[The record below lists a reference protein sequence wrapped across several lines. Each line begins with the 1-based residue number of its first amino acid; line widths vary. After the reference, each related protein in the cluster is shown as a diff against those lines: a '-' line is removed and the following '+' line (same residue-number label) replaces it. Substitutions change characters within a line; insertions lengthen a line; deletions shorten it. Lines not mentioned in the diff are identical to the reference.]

1 MKGYYHLGGGQKMKK
16 KNSQVFV
23 LENIPY
29 TAGAPVVITSGC
41 LVKDGG
47 SGRLRCQL
55 EMACVNDDPI
65 RAVTVLITPTDT
77 DGKALSPAQQ
87 QRFAG
92 LSVRKDGTVSG
103 KTEALLNSREAVA
116 FTAEAVE
123 AAFADGRAWQ
133 AEEGAERLLAP
144 PMQTLEEAY
153 GDEEMADQFRIR
165 FGDDCRYLPW
175 EGEAIWYCTCGTVNT
190 AAEARCRRC
199 RRVRKA
205 LTRVNTVELRKE
217 TDRRRDREQQHEEE
231 TDGKKKIRLSPWAVI
246 PAAVIVMAA
255 MAFLLFGSGK
265 IMQRW
270 ENAAAAPSEAVET
283 TPEATE
289 KSEATPPEPTMDPA
303 EAERNRAYEQAVQL
317 LERADA
323 GDVSA
328 LSQIGK
334 TQEDVKEG
342 ETAAILLYRA
352 ALEAFEGLGDHA
364 DSAALASRCREG
376 IAAQEQIAK
385 QQAYETAA
393 ALLEERHYSEA
404 CRRFRALGDYGNSGE
419 MAIEAVYRKAI
430 ALCDVIRE
438 NDVRGVYAQLSTD
451 PDAAS
456 RFVLA
461 GDQAPGADSACA
473 QSLLAACGN
482 DPAELVRADVPEE
495 GMPTLTDAVMGLFG
509 SLNGY
514 RDSDACI
521 QSILEAMDHSK
532 DFYRLCA
539 EGDLDGAQ
547 EWLNTWG
554 DQLEEREFWQGRL
567 EQFIPY
573 CGSWTVYSG
582 DMSILPYM
590 GGREGTCTEFRT
602 HVSLEGEDAILHL
615 TARDGEEEYGLDFYH
630 EPDKDYFY
638 NSDSPPYSFLMVIN
652 STGRMSTMMYNTNSG
667 GLMTSCEYKRVY
679 NG

>member
-1 MKGYYHLGGGQKMKK
+1 MKK

-29 TAGAPVVITSGC
+29 TAVAPVVITSGC

-55 EMACVNDDPI
+55 GMACVSDDPI
-65 RAVTVLITPTDT
+65 RAVTVLITPTDA
-77 DGKALSPAQQ
+77 DGVTLSPVQ
-87 QRFAG
+87 QRFTG
-92 LSVRKDGTVSG
+92 LSVRKDGTLSG
-103 KTEALLNSREAVA
+103 KTELVLNNRDAGA

-123 AAFADGRAWQ
+123 AVFADGRVWQ
-133 AEEGAERLLAP
+133 AEDTAEHLLAP
-144 PMQTLEEAY
+144 RMQTLEEAY

-175 EGEAIWYCTCGTVNT
+175 EGEAIWYCTCGTVNA

-205 LTRVNTVELRKE
+205 LTRVNTAELRKE
-217 TDRRRDREQQHEEE
+217 TDRRRDREQHLEEE
-231 TDGKKKIRLSPWAVI
+231 TDGKKKIRISPWAVI

-265 IMQRW
+265 IFQRW
-270 ENAAAAPSEAVET
+270 EDATAAPTEKVEAAPEAAT
-283 TPEATE
+283 TPEPEATT
-289 KSEATPPEPTMDPA
+289 SEAPMDPA
-303 EAERNRAYEQAVQL
+303 EAERNRAYERALQL
-317 LERADA
+317 LECADA
-323 GDVSA
+323 GDASA

-364 DSAALASRCREG
+364 DSTACAVRCREG
-376 IAAQEQIAK
+376 IAAQEQIAL
-385 QQAYETAA
+385 QQAYDKAA

-404 CRRFRALGDYGNSGE
+404 CRRFRELGDYGNSGE
-419 MAIEAVYRKAI
+419 MAIEAVYRKAA
-430 ALCDVIRE
+430 ALCDVIRS

-461 GDQAPGADSACA
+461 GEQAPSADSACA

-482 DPAELVRADVPEE
+482 DPTELVRADVLEE
-495 GMPTLTDAVMGLFG
+495 DMPSLADAVIGLFG

-514 RDSDACI
+514 RDSDACV
-521 QSILEAMDHSK
+521 QSIREATDHTK

-539 EGDLDGAQ
+539 EGDLAGAQ

-554 DQLEEREFWQGRL
+554 DQLEEREFWQGKL

-573 CGSWTVYSG
+573 CDSWTVHSG

-638 NSDSPPYSFLMVIN
+638 NSDNPPYSFLMVIN
-652 STGRMSTMMYNTNSG
+652 STGRMSTMMYNTNTG
-667 GLMTSCEYKRVY
+667 GLMTSCEYKRAY

>member
-1 MKGYYHLGGGQKMKK
+1 MKK
-16 KNSQVFV
+16 KSSQVFV

-29 TAGAPVVITSGC
+29 SVGAPVAITSGC
-41 LVKDGG
+41 LVKDGV
-47 SGRLRCQL
+47 SGRPRCQL
-55 EMACVNDDPI
+55 EMAGLSEDPV
-65 RAVTVLITPTDT
+65 RAVTVLVTPTDAE
-77 DGKALSPAQQ
+77 GKALEPAQR
-87 QRFAG
+87 QRFSG
-92 LSVRKDGTVSG
+92 LSTKKDGRIGG
-103 KTEALLNSREAVA
+103 KTELVLNNRDAGA
-116 FTAEAVE
+116 FTAAVE
-123 AAFADGRAWQ
+123 EVVFADGRSWQ
-133 AEEGAERLLAP
+133 ADEQTERVMAP
-144 PMQTLEEAY
+144 RMLKLEEAY
-153 GDEEMADQFRIR
+153 EDEGMAEQFRIR
-165 FGDDCRYLPW
+165 LGEDCRYLPW
-175 EGEAIWYCTCGTVNT
+175 DGDALWYCTCGTVNG
-190 AAEARCRRC
+190 EGDGRCRRC

-205 LTRVNTVELRKE
+205 LMRIKADELRKE
-217 TDRRRDREQQHEEE
+217 TDRRRKREQPAEEE
-231 TDGKKKIRLSPWAVI
+231 TPAGRKKLSISPWAVI

-255 MAFLLFGSGK
+255 MAFLLFNSDK
-265 IMQRW
+265 LMQRW
-270 ENAAAAPSEAVET
+270 QNAAAAPTETVEATPEVTAE
-283 TPEATE
+283 PEATE
-289 KSEATPPEPTMDPA
+289 IIEATPAEAPVDPA
-303 EAERNRAYEQAVQL
+303 EAEKNRAYEQAVQL

-323 GDVSA
+323 EDASA

-342 ETAAILLYRA
+342 ETAAMLLYRA

-364 DSAALASRCREG
+364 DSVACASRCREG
-376 IAAQEQIAK
+376 IAAQEQIAL
-385 QQAYETAA
+385 QQAYDTAA

-404 CRRFRALGDYGNSGE
+404 CRRFMALGDFGNSSE
-419 MAIEAVYRKAI
+419 MVTEAIYRKAL
-430 ALCDVIRE
+430 ALCDVIRSS
-438 NDVRGVYAQLSTD
+438 DVRGIYAQLSTD
-451 PDAAS
+451 PDVVS

-482 DPAELVRADVPEE
+482 DPAELVQADVLEA
-495 GMPTLTDAVMGLFG
+495 GMPTLADAVIGLFG

-514 RDSDACI
+514 RDSDACV
-521 QSILEAMDHSK
+521 QSIREATDHTK

-539 EGDLDGAQ
+539 EGDLAGAQ

-554 DQLEEREFWQGRL
+554 GELEDRETWQGRL
-567 EQFIPY
+567 EQFTPY

-602 HVSLEGEDAILHL
+602 HVSLEGEDSILYL

-652 STGRMSTMMYNTNSG
+652 STGRMSTLMYNTNTGS
-667 GLMTSCEYKRVY
+667 LMTSCEYKRVY

>member
-1 MKGYYHLGGGQKMKK
+1 MKK
-16 KNSQVFV
+16 KSSQVYV
-23 LENIPY
+23 LDNIPY
-29 TAGAPVVITSGC
+29 SVGAPVAITSGC
-41 LVKDGG
+41 LVKDGV
-47 SGRLRCQL
+47 SGRPRCQL
-55 EMACVNDDPI
+55 ELAGLSEDPV
-65 RAVTVLITPTDT
+65 RAVTVLVAPTDAESV
-77 DGKALSPAQQ
+77 ALEPAQR
-87 QRFAG
+87 QRFSG
-92 LSVRKDGTVSG
+92 LSTKKDGRIGG
-103 KTEALLNSREAVA
+103 KTELVLNNRDAGA
-116 FTAEAVE
+116 FTATVE
-123 AAFADGRAWQ
+123 EVVFADGRSWKAD
-133 AEEGAERLLAP
+133 EKTELVTAP
-144 PMQTLEEAY
+144 RMLTLEEAY
-153 GDEEMADQFRIR
+153 EDEGMAEQFRIR
-165 FGDDCRYLPW
+165 LGDDCRCLPW
-175 EGEAIWYCTCGTVNT
+175 DGDALWYCTCGTVNG
-190 AAEARCRRC
+190 EGDGRCRRC

-205 LTRVNTVELRKE
+205 LMRIKADELRKE
-217 TDRRRDREQQHEEE
+217 TDRRRNREQPEEKDTSAGRTE
-231 TDGKKKIRLSPWAVI
+231 RKRFSISPWAVI

-255 MAFLLFGSGK
+255 MAFFLFGSEK
-265 IMQRW
+265 LLQRSDSP
-270 ENAAAAPSEAVET
+270 AAAPTETVEA

-289 KSEATPPEPTMDPA
+289 KIEATPSEAPVDPA
-303 EAERNRAYEQAVQL
+303 EAEKNRAYEQAVLL

-323 GDVSA
+323 GDASA

-342 ETAAILLYRA
+342 ETAAMLLYRA

-364 DSAALASRCREG
+364 DSAACAARCREG
-376 IAAQEQIAK
+376 IAAQEKIIL
-385 QQAYETAA
+385 QQAYDTAA

-404 CRRFRALGDYGNSGE
+404 CRRFGALGDYGNSGE
-419 MAIEAVYRKAI
+419 MATEAVYRKAA
-430 ALCDVIRE
+430 ALCNVIRE

-461 GDQAPGADSACA
+461 GEQAPSADSACA

-482 DPAELVRADVPEE
+482 DPTELVRADVLEE
-495 GMPTLTDAVMGLFG
+495 GMPSLADAVIGLFG

-514 RDSDACI
+514 RDSDACV
-521 QSILEAMDHSK
+521 QSIREATDHTK

-539 EGDLDGAQ
+539 EGDLAGAQ

-554 DQLEEREFWQGRL
+554 DQLEEREFWQGKL

-573 CGSWTVYSG
+573 CDSWTVHSG

-602 HVSLEGEDAILHL
+602 HVSLEGEDSILHL

-638 NSDSPPYSFLMVIN
+638 NSDNPPYSFLMVIN
-652 STGRMSTMMYNTNSG
+652 STGRMSTMMYNTNTG
-667 GLMTSCEYKRVY
+667 GLMTSCEYKRAY

>member
-1 MKGYYHLGGGQKMKK
+1 MKK
-16 KNSQVFV
+16 KSSQVFV

-29 TAGAPVVITSGC
+29 SVGAPVAITSGC
-41 LVKDGG
+41 LVKDGV
-47 SGRLRCQL
+47 SGRPRCQL
-55 EMACVNDDPI
+55 ELAGLSEDPI
-65 RAVTVLITPTDT
+65 RAVTVLVTPTDEE
-77 DGKALSPAQQ
+77 GKALEPAQR
-87 QRFAG
+87 QRFSG
-92 LSVRKDGTVSG
+92 LSTKKDGRIGG
-103 KTEALLNSREAVA
+103 KTELVLNNRDAGA
-116 FTAEAVE
+116 FTASVE
-123 AAFADGRAWQ
+123 EVIFADGRSWQ
-133 AEEGAERLLAP
+133 ADEQTERVMAP
-144 PMQTLEEAY
+144 RMLTLEEAY
-153 GDEEMADQFRIR
+153 EDEGMAEQFRIR
-165 FGDDCRYLPW
+165 LGEDCRYLPW
-175 EGEAIWYCTCGTVNT
+175 DGDALWYCTCGTVNG
-190 AAEARCRRC
+190 EGDGRCRRC

-205 LTRVNTVELRKE
+205 LMRIKADELRKE
-217 TDRRRDREQQHEEE
+217 TDRRRKREQPAEEE
-231 TDGKKKIRLSPWAVI
+231 TPAGRKKFSISPWAVI

-255 MAFLLFGSGK
+255 MAFLLFNSDK
-265 IMQRW
+265 LMQRW
-270 ENAAAAPSEAVET
+270 HNAAAAPTETVEATPEVTAE
-283 TPEATE
+283 PEATE
-289 KSEATPPEPTMDPA
+289 IIEDTPSEAPVDPA
-303 EAERNRAYEQAVQL
+303 EAEKNRAYEQAVQL

-323 GDVSA
+323 GDASA

-342 ETAAILLYRA
+342 ETAALLLYRA
-352 ALEAFEGLGDHA
+352 ALEAFEGLGEHA
-364 DSAALASRCREG
+364 DSAAFASRCREG
-376 IAAQEQIAK
+376 IAAQEQIAL
-385 QQAYETAA
+385 QQAYDTAA

-404 CRRFRALGDYGNSGE
+404 CRRFMALGDYGNSSE
-419 MAIEAVYRKAI
+419 MVTEAIYRKAL

-438 NDVRGVYAQLSTD
+438 NDVRGIYAQLSTD
-451 PDAAS
+451 PDVVS

-482 DPAELVRADVPEE
+482 DPAELVQADVLEE
-495 GMPTLTDAVMGLFG
+495 GMPTLADAVIGLFG

-514 RDSDACI
+514 RDSDACV
-521 QSILEAMDHSK
+521 QSIREATDHTK

-539 EGDLDGAQ
+539 EGDLAGAQ

-554 DQLEEREFWQGRL
+554 GELEDREFWQGRL

-602 HVSLEGEDAILHL
+602 HVSLEGEDSILHL
-615 TARDGEEEYGLDFYH
+615 TARDGEEEYSLDFYH

-652 STGRMSTMMYNTNSG
+652 STGRMSTLMYNTNTG

>member
-1 MKGYYHLGGGQKMKK
+1 MKK
-16 KNSQVFV
+16 KSSQVFV

-29 TAGAPVVITSGC
+29 SVGAPVAITSGC
-41 LVKDGG
+41 LVKDGV
-47 SGRLRCQL
+47 SGRPRCQL
-55 EMACVNDDPI
+55 EMAGLSEDPV
-65 RAVTVLITPTDT
+65 RAVTVLVTPTDAE
-77 DGKALSPAQQ
+77 GVALEPAQR
-87 QRFAG
+87 QRFSG
-92 LSVRKDGTVSG
+92 LSTKKDGRIGG
-103 KTEALLNSREAVA
+103 KTELVLNKRDAGA
-116 FTAEAVE
+116 FTAAVE
-123 AAFADGRAWQ
+123 EVVFADGRSWQ
-133 AEEGAERLLAP
+133 ADEKTERVMAP
-144 PMQTLEEAY
+144 RMLTLEEAY
-153 GDEEMADQFRIR
+153 EDEGMAEQFRIR
-165 FGDDCRYLPW
+165 LGEDCRYLPW
-175 EGEAIWYCTCGTVNT
+175 DGDALWYCTCGTVNG
-190 AAEARCRRC
+190 EGDSRCRRC

-205 LTRVNTVELRKE
+205 LMRIKADELRKE
-217 TDRRRDREQQHEEE
+217 TDRRRKREQPAEQEE
-231 TDGKKKIRLSPWAVI
+231 TPAGRTERKKFSISPWAVI

-255 MAFLLFGSGK
+255 MAFLLFNSDK
-265 IMQRW
+265 LMQRW
-270 ENAAAAPSEAVET
+270 QNAAAAPTEAVEAT
-283 TPEATE
+283 PEVTAEPEATE
-289 KSEATPPEPTMDPA
+289 KIEATPSEAPVDPA
-303 EAERNRAYEQAVQL
+303 EEERNRAYEQAVQL

-323 GDVSA
+323 GDASA

-342 ETAAILLYRA
+342 ETAALLLYRA

-364 DSAALASRCREG
+364 DSAACASRCREG
-376 IAAQEQIAK
+376 IAAQEQIAL
-385 QQAYETAA
+385 QQAYDTAA

-404 CRRFRALGDYGNSGE
+404 CRRFRALGDFGNSGE
-419 MAIEAVYRKAI
+419 MVTEAIYRKAL
-430 ALCDVIRE
+430 ALCDVIRSS
-438 NDVRGVYAQLSTD
+438 DVRGIYAQLSTD
-451 PDAAS
+451 PDVMS

-482 DPAELVRADVPEE
+482 DPAELVQADVLEE
-495 GMPTLTDAVMGLFG
+495 GMPTLADAVIGLFG

-514 RDSDACI
+514 RDSDACV
-521 QSILEAMDHSK
+521 QSIREATDHTK

-539 EGDLDGAQ
+539 EGDLAGAQ

-554 DQLEEREFWQGRL
+554 DELEDREFWQSRL

-573 CGSWTVYSG
+573 CGPWTVYSG

-602 HVSLEGEDAILHL
+602 HVSLEGEDSILHL

-638 NSDSPPYSFLMVIN
+638 NSDNPPYSFLMVIN
-652 STGRMSTMMYNTNSG
+652 STGRMSTLMYNTNTG

>member
-1 MKGYYHLGGGQKMKK
+1 MKK
-16 KNSQVFV
+16 KSSQVFV

-29 TAGAPVVITSGC
+29 SVGAPVAITSGC
-41 LVKDGG
+41 LVKDGV
-47 SGRLRCQL
+47 SGRPRCQL
-55 EMACVNDDPI
+55 ELAGLSEDPV
-65 RAVTVLITPTDT
+65 RAVTVLVTPTDAE
-77 DGKALSPAQQ
+77 GVALEPAQR
-87 QRFAG
+87 QRFSG
-92 LSVRKDGTVSG
+92 LSTKKDGRIGG
-103 KTEALLNSREAVA
+103 KTELVLNKRDAGA
-116 FTAEAVE
+116 FTAAVE
-123 AAFADGRAWQ
+123 EVVFADGRSWQ
-133 AEEGAERLLAP
+133 ADEKTERVTAP
-144 PMQTLEEAY
+144 RMLTLEEAY
-153 GDEEMADQFRIR
+153 EDEGMAEQFRIR
-165 FGDDCRYLPW
+165 LGEDCRYLPW
-175 EGEAIWYCTCGTVNT
+175 DGDALWYCTCGTVNG
-190 AAEARCRRC
+190 EGDGRCRRC

-205 LTRVNTVELRKE
+205 LMRIKADELRKE
-217 TDRRRDREQQHEEE
+217 TDRRRNREQPAEQEE
-231 TDGKKKIRLSPWAVI
+231 TPAGRTERKKFSISPWAVI

-255 MAFLLFGSGK
+255 MAFLLFNSDK
-265 IMQRW
+265 LMQRW
-270 ENAAAAPSEAVET
+270 QNAAAAPTETVEATPEVTAE
-283 TPEATE
+283 PEATE
-289 KSEATPPEPTMDPA
+289 IIEATPSEAPVDPA
-303 EAERNRAYEQAVQL
+303 EAEKNRAYEQAVQL

-323 GDVSA
+323 GDASA

-342 ETAAILLYRA
+342 ETAAMLLYRA

-364 DSAALASRCREG
+364 DSAACASRCREG
-376 IAAQEQIAK
+376 IAAQEQLAK
-385 QQAYETAA
+385 QQAYDTAA

-404 CRRFRALGDYGNSGE
+404 CRRFMALGDFGNSSE
-419 MAIEAVYRKAI
+419 MVTEAIYRKAL
-430 ALCDVIRE
+430 ALCDVIRSS
-438 NDVRGVYAQLSTD
+438 DVRGIYAQLSTD
-451 PDAAS
+451 PDVVS

-482 DPAELVRADVPEE
+482 DPAELVQADVLEE
-495 GMPTLTDAVMGLFG
+495 GMPTLADAVIGLFG

-514 RDSDACI
+514 RDSDACV
-521 QSILEAMDHSK
+521 QSIREATDHTK

-539 EGDLDGAQ
+539 EGDLAGAQ

-554 DQLEEREFWQGRL
+554 GELEDREFWQGRL

-573 CGSWTVYSG
+573 CDSWTVYSG

-602 HVSLEGEDAILHL
+602 HVSLEGEDSILHL
-615 TARDGEEEYGLDFYH
+615 TARDGEEEYSLDFYH

-652 STGRMSTMMYNTNSG
+652 STGRMSTLMYNTNTG

>member
-1 MKGYYHLGGGQKMKK
+1 MKK
-16 KNSQVFV
+16 KSSQVFV

-29 TAGAPVVITSGC
+29 SVGAPVAITSGC
-41 LVKDGG
+41 LMKDGV
-47 SGRLRCQL
+47 SGRPRCQL
-55 EMACVNDDPI
+55 EMAGLSEDPV
-65 RAVTVLITPTDT
+65 RAVTVLVTPTDAEGET
-77 DGKALSPAQQ
+77 LEPAQR
-87 QRFAG
+87 QRFSG
-92 LSVRKDGTVSG
+92 LSTKKDGRIGG
-103 KTEALLNSREAVA
+103 KTELVLNKRDAGA
-116 FTAEAVE
+116 FTAAVE
-123 AAFADGRAWQ
+123 EVVFADGRSWQ
-133 AEEGAERLLAP
+133 ADEKTERVMAP
-144 PMQTLEEAY
+144 RMLTLEEAY
-153 GDEEMADQFRIR
+153 EDEGMAEQFRIR
-165 FGDDCRYLPW
+165 LGEDCRYLPW
-175 EGEAIWYCTCGTVNT
+175 DGDALWYCTCGTVNG
-190 AAEARCRRC
+190 EGDGRCRRC

-205 LTRVNTVELRKE
+205 LMRIKADELRKE
-217 TDRRRDREQQHEEE
+217 TDRRRNREQPAVQEE
-231 TDGKKKIRLSPWAVI
+231 TPAGRTERKKFSISPWAVI

-255 MAFLLFGSGK
+255 MAFLLFNSDK
-265 IMQRW
+265 LMQRW
-270 ENAAAAPSEAVET
+270 QNAAAAPTEAVEAT
-283 TPEATE
+283 PEVTADPEATKE
-289 KSEATPPEPTMDPA
+289 PEATPSEAPVDPA
-303 EAERNRAYEQAVQL
+303 EEERNRVYEQAVQL

-323 GDVSA
+323 GNASA

-342 ETAAILLYRA
+342 ETAALLLYRA

-364 DSAALASRCREG
+364 DSAACASRCREG
-376 IAAQEQIAK
+376 IAAQEQIAL
-385 QQAYETAA
+385 QQAYDTAA

-404 CRRFRALGDYGNSGE
+404 CRRFRALGDFGNSGE
-419 MAIEAVYRKAI
+419 MVTEAIYRKAL
-430 ALCDVIRE
+430 ALCDVIRSS
-438 NDVRGVYAQLSTD
+438 DVRGIYAQLSTD
-451 PDAAS
+451 PDVVS

-482 DPAELVRADVPEE
+482 DPAELVQADVLEE
-495 GMPTLTDAVMGLFG
+495 GMPTLADAVIGLFG

-514 RDSDACI
+514 RDSDACV
-521 QSILEAMDHSK
+521 QSIREATDHTK

-539 EGDLDGAQ
+539 EGDLAGAQ

-554 DQLEEREFWQGRL
+554 DELEDREFWQGRL

-602 HVSLEGEDAILHL
+602 YVSLEGEDSILHL

-652 STGRMSTMMYNTNSG
+652 STGRMSTLMYNTNTG